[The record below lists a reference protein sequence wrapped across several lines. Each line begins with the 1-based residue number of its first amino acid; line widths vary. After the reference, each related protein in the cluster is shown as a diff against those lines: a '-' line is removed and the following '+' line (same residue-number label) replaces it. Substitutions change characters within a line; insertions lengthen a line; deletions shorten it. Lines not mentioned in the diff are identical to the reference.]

1 MLLSVGLP
9 YLSSRPDIRSHDIL
23 ARSHLVQP
31 RAAVNALLP
40 KQLCPPATGAAA
52 HGRHGQTQ
60 MTTAVSWEIGHSGG
74 PASSGENGKPE
85 VDALMLKLLVWRP
98 KVDALMLKLPALRS
112 TPVDA
117 LVLKPQ
123 VLCDAAA
130 MRTIELTL
138 RLATS

>member
-1 MLLSVGLP
+1 MQM
-9 YLSSRPDIRSHDIL
+9 
-23 ARSHLVQP
+23 AT
-31 RAAVNALLP
+31 AA
-40 KQLCPPATGAAA
+40 
-52 HGRHGQTQ
+52 
-60 MTTAVSWEIGHSGG
+60 SWETGHSGG

-85 VDALMLKLLVWRP
+85 VNALMLKLLVWRP

-117 LVLKPQ
+117 LVPKPQ

-130 MRTIELTL
+130 MRTIEPTL